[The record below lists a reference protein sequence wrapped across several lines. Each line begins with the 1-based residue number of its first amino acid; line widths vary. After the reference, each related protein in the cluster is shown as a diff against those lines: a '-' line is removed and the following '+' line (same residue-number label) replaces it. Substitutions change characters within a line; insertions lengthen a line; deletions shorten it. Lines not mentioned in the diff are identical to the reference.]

1 MEKRPLLE
9 AGKTYWIRQTG
20 NNNEPLFLENRNFTF
35 FIRLMRHHLPVAYD
49 IKAYALIETEIQ
61 LVLTVKDGDIIPSQY
76 TEKPYQ
82 PLSNLLNAYA
92 KAINKGYGRSGSL
105 FRVRYKR
112 MPILSDA
119 TLADVIHQTHLLPAR
134 TGRKYTFYPYSSY
147 TNPLFL

>member
-35 FIRLMRHHLPVAYD
+35 FIRLMRKHLPVAYEVQ
-49 IKAYALIETEIQ
+49 AYALIETEIQ
-61 LVLTVKDGDIIPSQY
+61 LVLTVKDGMPSQY
-76 TEKPYQ
+76 AEKPYQ

-92 KAINKGYGRSGSL
+92 KAINKSYGRCGSL

-112 MPILSDA
+112 LLIGSNVM
-119 TLADVIHQTHLLPAR
+119 LADVIHQTHLLPAR

-147 TNPLFL
+147 TNPLSL